1 MSVEKKLTRT
11 KSHFFTPARLAL
23 TVLVLSLIAM
33 FGASSCNSTDEIAS
47 RDPVRKA
54 PPNSS
59 RSGSAATADAP
70 ALPATVLD
78 VEMKALAGSPIKLSD
93 YGGKVLLLNVWATW
107 CGPCR
112 LEIPELV
119 KLYNEY
125 RSKGLEVVGLS
136 TEDPEASVESV
147 RRFVQ
152 AFNMNYRVGWIT
164 PEVGATL
171 AQGRDAIPQSFV
183 ISRDGRILKR
193 FVGFSAASTPP
204 QLRQA
209 VEEALNEKLSD

>member
-1 MSVEKKLTRT
+1 M
-11 KSHFFTPARLAL
+11 
-23 TVLVLSLIAM
+23 
-33 FGASSCNSTDEIAS
+33 
-47 RDPVRKA
+47 
-54 PPNSS
+54 
-59 RSGSAATADAP
+59 
-70 ALPATVLD
+70 
-78 VEMKALAGSPIKLSD
+78 
-93 YGGKVLLLNVWATW
+93 
-107 CGPCR
+107 
-112 LEIPELV
+112 
-119 KLYNEY
+119 
-125 RSKGLEVVGLS
+125 GLS